1 MTIAEAI
8 NFLKDMRAYQ
18 SSVAA
23 KNAHIP
29 GRAAGAADRAEK
41 LGQVIGL
48 LEPSSIVKQPSLTL
62 LPSDL
67 KDLPEELLRELSV
80 TSSDFLDFEIV
91 EIIDAA
97 GGIMTLDHLIIAL
110 YRNTGDI
117 HERSKLNSRLYRMTK
132 KGMVKSL
139 AGKKGVYA
147 TKDIVIDDLF
157 DEEQGEEP
165 SP

>member
-8 NFLKDMRAYQ
+8 TFLKDMRAYQ

-29 GRAAGAADRAEK
+29 GRAAGATDRAEK
-41 LGQVIGL
+41 LGQVIDL

-97 GGIMTLDHLIIAL
+97 GGVMTLDHLIIAL
-110 YRNTGDI
+110 YRNKGEI

-157 DEEQGEEP
+157 DDEQGEEP